1 MNKGAPKWSCQ
12 EFLYSIYLIKRQCE
26 FYFMQQ
32 GIIENLITE
41 LTKLPGIGRKTA
53 QRLAFF
59 ILAMSEEDAKG
70 ISKAINEVKEKAR
83 FCNECFNITEKEVC
97 IICSSNSRDRSKLC
111 VVEEP
116 SNILVIERSKSFNGL
131 YHVLLG
137 ALSPIDGFTPDRLK
151 INELIKRIGRN
162 EIKEIIIATNPN
174 TKGEMTAQY
183 IREMLKPFN
192 VKVTRIAYGLPIG
205 GDIEFADEVTLSK
218 AIEGRR
224 EM

>member
-1 MNKGAPKWSCQ
+1 M
-12 EFLYSIYLIKRQCE
+12 E
-26 FYFMQQ
+26 Q
-32 GIIENLITE
+32 GIIENLIAQ

-59 ILAMSEEDAKG
+59 ILTMSEEDAKG
-70 ISKAINEVKEKAR
+70 LSKAINEVKEKAR
-83 FCNECFNITEKEVC
+83 FCKECFNITETEIC
-97 IICSSNSRDRSKLC
+97 RICSNSSRDRSKLC

-116 SNILVIERSKSFNGL
+116 SNILVIERTKSFDGL

-151 INELIKRIGRN
+151 INELIERVKKN
-162 EIKEIIIATNPN
+162 EIKEINIATNPN

>member
-1 MNKGAPKWSCQ
+1 M
-12 EFLYSIYLIKRQCE
+12 E
-26 FYFMQQ
+26 Q
-32 GIIENLITE
+32 GIIENLIAQ

-59 ILAMSEEDAKG
+59 ILTMSEEDAKG

-83 FCNECFNITEKEVC
+83 FCTECFNIAEKEKC
-97 IICSSNSRDRSKLC
+97 RICSNNSRDRSKLC

-116 SNILVIERSKSFNGL
+116 SNIIVIERTKSFNGL

-137 ALSPIDGFTPDRLK
+137 ALSPIDGLTPDRLK
-151 INELIKRIGRN
+151 INELIERVKKN
-162 EIKEIIIATNPN
+162 EIEEIIIATNPN

-218 AIEGRR
+218 ALEGRR

>member
-1 MNKGAPKWSCQ
+1 MEQN
-12 EFLYSIYLIKRQCE
+12 
-26 FYFMQQ
+26 
-32 GIIENLITE
+32 IIENLINE

-59 ILAMSEEDAKG
+59 ILAMPEEDAKG

-83 FCNECFNITEKEVC
+83 FCKKCFNITENDVC
-97 IICSSNSRDRSKLC
+97 NICSNTLRDRSKLC

-116 SNILVIERSKSFNGL
+116 SNILVIERSKCFNGL

-137 ALSPIDGFTPDRLK
+137 ALSPIDGITPESLK
-151 INELIKRIGRN
+151 IRQLIDRVEKDSLQ
-162 EIKEIIIATNPN
+162 EIIIATNPN

-183 IREMLKPFN
+183 IREILKPYN

-205 GDIEFADEVTLSK
+205 GDIEFVDEVTLGK
-218 AIEGRR
+218 ALEGRR
-224 EM
+224 EI

>member
-1 MNKGAPKWSCQ
+1 M
-12 EFLYSIYLIKRQCE
+12 E
-26 FYFMQQ
+26 Q
-32 GIIENLITE
+32 GIIEHLIEE

-59 ILAMSEEDAKG
+59 ILTMSEEEAKG
-70 ISKAINEVKEKAR
+70 IARAIDEVKDKAR
-83 FCNECFNITEKEVC
+83 FCKECFNITDSELC
-97 IICSSNSRDRSKLC
+97 GICTSHSRDRSKLC

-116 SNILVIERSKSFNGL
+116 SNIIVIERTKYFHGI

-137 ALSPIDGFTPDRLK
+137 VLSPIDGMTPDKIK
-151 INELIKRIGRN
+151 INELIERVKKN
-162 EIKEIIIATNPN
+162 EIKEVIIATNPN

-183 IREMLKPFN
+183 IREILKPFDLE
-192 VKVTRIAYGLPIG
+192 VTRIAYGLPIG

-218 AIEGRR
+218 ALEGRR

>member
-1 MNKGAPKWSCQ
+1 MAQ
-12 EFLYSIYLIKRQCE
+12 D
-26 FYFMQQ
+26 
-32 GIIENLITE
+32 IIENLITE
-41 LTKLPGIGRKTA
+41 LMKLPGIGRKTA

-59 ILAMSEEDAKG
+59 ILAMPSEGANG

-83 FCNECFNITEKEVC
+83 FCTKCFNITDTDLC
-97 IICSSNSRDRSKLC
+97 SICRNNSRDGSKLC

-116 SNILVIERSKSFNGL
+116 SNILVIERSGSFKGL

-137 ALSPIDGFTPDRLK
+137 ALSPIDNITPDKLK
-151 INELIKRIGRN
+151 VKELAERVEKDG
-162 EIKEIIIATNPN
+162 IKEVILATNPN

-183 IREMLKPFN
+183 IRELLKPFN
-192 VKVTRIAYGLPIG
+192 IKVTRIAYGLPMG

>member
-1 MNKGAPKWSCQ
+1 MA
-12 EFLYSIYLIKRQCE
+12 
-26 FYFMQQ
+26 Q
-32 GIIENLITE
+32 GIIENLINE

-59 ILAMSEEDAKG
+59 ILTMSEESAKG
-70 ISKAINEVKEKAR
+70 IAKAIIDVKDKAR
-83 FCNECFNITEKEVC
+83 FCSRCFNITESD
-97 IICSSNSRDRSKLC
+97 ICDICRDDARDRSRIC

-116 SNILVIERSKSFNGL
+116 SNILVVERAGTFNGL

-137 ALSPIDGFTPDRLK
+137 SISPIDGMTPDKLK
-151 INELIKRIGRN
+151 ISELVERVRQDSVSEVIL
-162 EIKEIIIATNPN
+162 ATNPN

-183 IREMLKPFN
+183 IKDSLKHFP

-205 GDIEFADEVTLSK
+205 SDIEFADEVTLSK
-218 AIEGRR
+218 ALEGRR

>member
-1 MNKGAPKWSCQ
+1 M
-12 EFLYSIYLIKRQCE
+12 E
-26 FYFMQQ
+26 Q
-32 GIIENLITE
+32 GIIENLIAQ

-59 ILAMSEEDAKG
+59 ILTMSEEDAKG
-70 ISKAINEVKEKAR
+70 LSKAINEVKEKAR
-83 FCNECFNITEKEVC
+83 FCKECFNITETEIC
-97 IICSSNSRDRSKLC
+97 RICSSSSRDRSKLC

-116 SNILVIERSKSFNGL
+116 SNILVIERTRSFDGL

-151 INELIKRIGRN
+151 INELIERVKKN

-174 TKGEMTAQY
+174 TKGELTAQY
-183 IREMLKPFN
+183 IRELLKPFN

-224 EM
+224 EL